1 MERDFYQLQ
10 ARAPRNEPDLFRQVD
25 DALELTTLNGVSGT
39 VQLERVRWRL
49 EEGRLYRD
57 VWPVIDSPADVKA
70 DEVPIVSEV
79 KSLAWRFYRQGWQK
93 SWSDPAHLPDG
104 VELTLS
110 MENGDT
116 WRWVCTC
123 HRVRRRACRRARG
136 RDCAATRATTCSGGE
151 TMSALR
157 KQKGVALLVVLI
169 LLVMMSALAAKI
181 SQQFC
186 RNLQKTHYQVSQQQL
201 RWAMQA
207 QEKVVKDRLQSD
219 ASGESNALSPEGDWQ
234 QPLETQ
240 GEDYTVVSQV
250 EDAQDCFNVNN
261 LLAAEKPAQGQ
272 AQTAVPEKPRNERI
286 VEQILTQSGLSQST
300 AEEVYLQL
308 VDYLDGDTTTAKE
321 GAESD
326 AWAGVVPA
334 RQPANQMMRTIA
346 EIKLLPAFPA
356 AAYPKVSKLLCAL
369 PDTASKVDVNTLK
382 PEQAALLAALFPA
395 KLTEDDALR
404 LIESRPESGWEN
416 METFSKALEQTFPQ
430 LKDDLPQVAELLSI
444 NSRYFRVNYTGN
456 TDELTL
462 RVVSQLQVNNE
473 AGEIVTWQRR
483 YRMIE

>member
-1 MERDFYQLQ
+1 
-10 ARAPRNEPDLFRQVD
+10 
-25 DALELTTLNGVSGT
+25 
-39 VQLERVRWRL
+39 
-49 EEGRLYRD
+49 
-57 VWPVIDSPADVKA
+57 
-70 DEVPIVSEV
+70 
-79 KSLAWRFYRQGWQK
+79 
-93 SWSDPAHLPDG
+93 
-104 VELTLS
+104 
-110 MENGDT
+110 
-116 WRWVCTC
+116 
-123 HRVRRRACRRARG
+123 
-136 RDCAATRATTCSGGE
+136 
-151 TMSALR
+151 MSALR

-207 QEKVVKDRLQSD
+207 QEKVVKDRLQTD
-219 ASGESNALSPEGDWQ
+219 ATGENKALNLDGDWH
-234 QPLETQ
+234 QPLETR

-261 LLAAEKPAQGQ
+261 LLTAEKIPQGQ
-272 AQTAVPEKPRNERI
+272 NAPAVPEKPRNEQI
-286 VEQILTQSGLSQST
+286 VEQILTESGISHTT
-300 AEEVYLQL
+300 AEEVYQQL
-308 VDYLDGDTTTAKE
+308 VDYLDGDATTAKD

-346 EIKLLPAFPA
+346 EIKQLPAFPV

-369 PDTASKVDVNTLK
+369 PDSASKVDVNTLK
-382 PEQAALLAALFPA
+382 PEQAALLAALFPG
-395 KLTEDDALR
+395 KLTEDDAVR
-404 LIESRPESGWEN
+404 LIDSRPETGWEN

-444 NSRYFRVNYTGN
+444 SSRYFRVNYTGN

>member
-1 MERDFYQLQ
+1 
-10 ARAPRNEPDLFRQVD
+10 
-25 DALELTTLNGVSGT
+25 
-39 VQLERVRWRL
+39 
-49 EEGRLYRD
+49 
-57 VWPVIDSPADVKA
+57 
-70 DEVPIVSEV
+70 
-79 KSLAWRFYRQGWQK
+79 
-93 SWSDPAHLPDG
+93 
-104 VELTLS
+104 
-110 MENGDT
+110 
-116 WRWVCTC
+116 
-123 HRVRRRACRRARG
+123 
-136 RDCAATRATTCSGGE
+136 
-151 TMSALR
+151 MSALR

-207 QEKVVKDRLQSD
+207 QEKVVKDRLQTD
-219 ASGESNALSPEGDWQ
+219 ATGENKALNLDGDWH
-234 QPLETQ
+234 QPLETR

-261 LLAAEKPAQGQ
+261 LLAAEKIPQGQ
-272 AQTAVPEKPRNERI
+272 NAPAVPEKPRNEQI
-286 VEQILTQSGLSQST
+286 VEQILTESGISHTT
-300 AEEVYLQL
+300 AEEVYQQL
-308 VDYLDGDTTTAKE
+308 VDYLDGDATTAKD

-326 AWAGVVPA
+326 AWAGVLPA

-346 EIKLLPAFPA
+346 EIKQLPAFPV

-369 PDTASKVDVNTLK
+369 PDSASKVDVNTLK
-382 PEQAALLAALFPA
+382 PEQAALLAALFPG
-395 KLTEDDALR
+395 KLTEDDAVR
-404 LIESRPESGWEN
+404 LIDSRPETGWEN

-444 NSRYFRVNYTGN
+444 SSRYFRVNYTGN

>member
-1 MERDFYQLQ
+1 
-10 ARAPRNEPDLFRQVD
+10 
-25 DALELTTLNGVSGT
+25 
-39 VQLERVRWRL
+39 
-49 EEGRLYRD
+49 
-57 VWPVIDSPADVKA
+57 
-70 DEVPIVSEV
+70 
-79 KSLAWRFYRQGWQK
+79 
-93 SWSDPAHLPDG
+93 
-104 VELTLS
+104 
-110 MENGDT
+110 
-116 WRWVCTC
+116 
-123 HRVRRRACRRARG
+123 
-136 RDCAATRATTCSGGE
+136 
-151 TMSALR
+151 MSALR

-207 QEKVVKDRLQSD
+207 QEKVVKDRLQTD
-219 ASGESNALSPEGDWQ
+219 ATGENKALNLDGDWH
-234 QPLETQ
+234 QPLETR

-261 LLAAEKPAQGQ
+261 LLAAEKIPQGQ
-272 AQTAVPEKPRNERI
+272 NAPAVPEKPRNEQI
-286 VEQILTQSGLSQST
+286 VEQILTESGISHTT
-300 AEEVYLQL
+300 AEEVYQQL
-308 VDYLDGDTTTAKE
+308 VDYLDGDATTAKD

-326 AWAGVVPA
+326 AWAGVLPA

-346 EIKLLPAFPA
+346 EIKQLPAFPV

-369 PDTASKVDVNTLK
+369 PNSASKVDVNTLK
-382 PEQAALLAALFPA
+382 PEQAALLAALFPG
-395 KLTEDDALR
+395 KLTEDDAVR
-404 LIESRPESGWEN
+404 LIDSRPETGWEN

-444 NSRYFRVNYTGN
+444 SSRYFRVNYTGN

>member
-1 MERDFYQLQ
+1 
-10 ARAPRNEPDLFRQVD
+10 
-25 DALELTTLNGVSGT
+25 
-39 VQLERVRWRL
+39 
-49 EEGRLYRD
+49 
-57 VWPVIDSPADVKA
+57 
-70 DEVPIVSEV
+70 
-79 KSLAWRFYRQGWQK
+79 
-93 SWSDPAHLPDG
+93 
-104 VELTLS
+104 
-110 MENGDT
+110 
-116 WRWVCTC
+116 
-123 HRVRRRACRRARG
+123 
-136 RDCAATRATTCSGGE
+136 
-151 TMSALR
+151 MSALR

-207 QEKVVKDRLQSD
+207 QEKVVKDRLQAD
-219 ASGESNALSPEGDWQ
+219 ASGESKALSPDGDWH
-234 QPLETQ
+234 QPLETR
-240 GEDYTVVSQV
+240 GEDYTVVGQV

-261 LLAAEKPAQGQ
+261 LLAVEKVAQGQ
-272 AQTAVPEKPRNERI
+272 NAPAMPEKPRREQI
-286 VEQILTQSGLSQST
+286 VEQLLTQSGLSQTS

-321 GAESD
+321 GAETD

-346 EIKLLPAFPA
+346 EITLLPAFPA

-369 PDTASKVDVNTLK
+369 PDAASKVDVNTLK
-382 PEQAALLAALFPA
+382 PEQAALLAALFPG
-395 KLTEDDALR
+395 KLNEDDAVR
-404 LIESRPESGWEN
+404 LIESRPETGWES
-416 METFSKALEQTFPQ
+416 METFSKALEQAFPQ
-430 LKDDLPQVAELLSI
+430 LKDDLPQVADYLSI

>member
-1 MERDFYQLQ
+1 
-10 ARAPRNEPDLFRQVD
+10 
-25 DALELTTLNGVSGT
+25 
-39 VQLERVRWRL
+39 
-49 EEGRLYRD
+49 
-57 VWPVIDSPADVKA
+57 
-70 DEVPIVSEV
+70 
-79 KSLAWRFYRQGWQK
+79 
-93 SWSDPAHLPDG
+93 
-104 VELTLS
+104 
-110 MENGDT
+110 
-116 WRWVCTC
+116 
-123 HRVRRRACRRARG
+123 
-136 RDCAATRATTCSGGE
+136 
-151 TMSALR
+151 MSALR

-207 QEKVVKDRLQSD
+207 QEKVVKDRLQTD
-219 ASGESNALSPEGDWQ
+219 ATGENKALNLDGDWH
-234 QPLETQ
+234 QPLETR

-261 LLAAEKPAQGQ
+261 LLAAEKIPQGQ
-272 AQTAVPEKPRNERI
+272 NAPAVPVKPRNEQI
-286 VEQILTQSGLSQST
+286 VEQILTESGISHTT
-300 AEEVYLQL
+300 AEEVYQQL
-308 VDYLDGDTTTAKE
+308 VDYLDGDATTAKD

-326 AWAGVVPA
+326 AWAGVLPA

-346 EIKLLPAFPA
+346 EIKQLPAFPV

-369 PDTASKVDVNTLK
+369 PDSASKVDVNTLK
-382 PEQAALLAALFPA
+382 PEQAALLAALFPG
-395 KLTEDDALR
+395 KLTEDDAVR
-404 LIESRPESGWEN
+404 LIDSRPETGWEN

-444 NSRYFRVNYTGN
+444 SSRYFRVNYTGN

>member
-1 MERDFYQLQ
+1 
-10 ARAPRNEPDLFRQVD
+10 
-25 DALELTTLNGVSGT
+25 
-39 VQLERVRWRL
+39 
-49 EEGRLYRD
+49 
-57 VWPVIDSPADVKA
+57 
-70 DEVPIVSEV
+70 
-79 KSLAWRFYRQGWQK
+79 
-93 SWSDPAHLPDG
+93 
-104 VELTLS
+104 
-110 MENGDT
+110 
-116 WRWVCTC
+116 
-123 HRVRRRACRRARG
+123 
-136 RDCAATRATTCSGGE
+136 
-151 TMSALR
+151 MSALR

-207 QEKVVKDRLQSD
+207 QEKVVKDRLQTD
-219 ASGESNALSPEGDWQ
+219 ATGENKALNLDGDWH
-234 QPLETQ
+234 QPLETR

-261 LLAAEKPAQGQ
+261 LLAAEKIPQGQ
-272 AQTAVPEKPRNERI
+272 NAPAVPEKPRNEQI
-286 VEQILTQSGLSQST
+286 VEQILTESGISHTT
-300 AEEVYLQL
+300 AEEVYQQL
-308 VDYLDGDTTTAKE
+308 VDYLDGDATTAKD

-326 AWAGVVPA
+326 AWAGVLPA

-382 PEQAALLAALFPA
+382 PEQAALLAALFPG
-395 KLTEDDALR
+395 KLTEDDAVR
-404 LIESRPESGWEN
+404 LIDSRPETGWEN

-430 LKDDLPQVAELLSI
+430 LKDDLPQVAEFLSI
-444 NSRYFRVNYTGN
+444 SSRYFRVNYTGN

-462 RVVSQLQVNNE
+462 RVVSQLQINNE

>member
-1 MERDFYQLQ
+1 
-10 ARAPRNEPDLFRQVD
+10 
-25 DALELTTLNGVSGT
+25 
-39 VQLERVRWRL
+39 
-49 EEGRLYRD
+49 
-57 VWPVIDSPADVKA
+57 
-70 DEVPIVSEV
+70 
-79 KSLAWRFYRQGWQK
+79 
-93 SWSDPAHLPDG
+93 
-104 VELTLS
+104 
-110 MENGDT
+110 
-116 WRWVCTC
+116 
-123 HRVRRRACRRARG
+123 
-136 RDCAATRATTCSGGE
+136 
-151 TMSALR
+151 MSALR

-207 QEKVVKDRLQSD
+207 QEKVVKDRLQTD
-219 ASGESNALSPEGDWQ
+219 ASGENKALNLDGDWH
-234 QPLETQ
+234 QPLETR

-261 LLAAEKPAQGQ
+261 LLAAEKIPQGQ
-272 AQTAVPEKPRNERI
+272 NAPAVPEKPRNEQI
-286 VEQILTQSGLSQST
+286 VEQILTESGISHTT
-300 AEEVYLQL
+300 AEEVYQQL
-308 VDYLDGDTTTAKE
+308 VDYLDGDATTAKD

-346 EIKLLPAFPA
+346 EIKQLPAFPA

-369 PDTASKVDVNTLK
+369 PDSASKVDVNTLK
-382 PEQAALLAALFPA
+382 PEQAALLAALFPG
-395 KLTEDDALR
+395 KLTEDDAVR
-404 LIESRPESGWEN
+404 LIDSRPEAGWEN

-444 NSRYFRVNYTGN
+444 SSRYFRVNYTGN
-456 TDELTL
+456 TNELTL

>member
-1 MERDFYQLQ
+1 
-10 ARAPRNEPDLFRQVD
+10 
-25 DALELTTLNGVSGT
+25 
-39 VQLERVRWRL
+39 
-49 EEGRLYRD
+49 
-57 VWPVIDSPADVKA
+57 
-70 DEVPIVSEV
+70 
-79 KSLAWRFYRQGWQK
+79 
-93 SWSDPAHLPDG
+93 
-104 VELTLS
+104 
-110 MENGDT
+110 
-116 WRWVCTC
+116 
-123 HRVRRRACRRARG
+123 
-136 RDCAATRATTCSGGE
+136 
-151 TMSALR
+151 MSALR

-207 QEKVVKDRLQSD
+207 QEKVVKDRLQAD
-219 ASGESNALSPEGDWQ
+219 ASGENKALNLDGDWH
-234 QPLETQ
+234 QPLETR

-261 LLAAEKPAQGQ
+261 LLAAEKIPQGQ
-272 AQTAVPEKPRNERI
+272 NAPAVPEKPRNEQI
-286 VEQILTQSGLSQST
+286 VEQILTESGISHAT
-300 AEEVYLQL
+300 AEEVYQQL
-308 VDYLDGDTTTAKE
+308 VDYLDGDATTAKD

-334 RQPANQMMRTIA
+334 LQPANQMMRTIA
-346 EIKLLPAFPA
+346 EIKQLPAFPA

-369 PDTASKVDVNTLK
+369 PDSASKVDVNTLK
-382 PEQAALLAALFPA
+382 PEQAALLAALFPG
-395 KLTEDDALR
+395 KLTEDDAVR
-404 LIESRPESGWEN
+404 LIDSRPETGWEN
-416 METFSKALEQTFPQ
+416 METFSKVLELTFPQ
-430 LKDDLPQVAELLSI
+430 LKDDLPQVAELLSTS
-444 NSRYFRVNYTGN
+444 SRYFRVNYTGN

>member
-1 MERDFYQLQ
+1 MSRLQ
-10 ARAPRNEPDLFRQVD
+10 
-25 DALELTTLNGVSGT
+25 
-39 VQLERVRWRL
+39 
-49 EEGRLYRD
+49 
-57 VWPVIDSPADVKA
+57 
-70 DEVPIVSEV
+70 
-79 KSLAWRFYRQGWQK
+79 
-93 SWSDPAHLPDG
+93 
-104 VELTLS
+104 
-110 MENGDT
+110 
-116 WRWVCTC
+116 
-123 HRVRRRACRRARG
+123 
-136 RDCAATRATTCSGGE
+136 
-151 TMSALR
+151 

-207 QEKVVKDRLQSD
+207 QEKVVKDRLQAD
-219 ASGESNALSPEGDWQ
+219 ASGESKPLSLDGDWH
-234 QPLETQ
+234 QPLETR

-261 LLAAEKPAQGQ
+261 LLAVEKIAQGQ
-272 AQTAVPEKPRNERI
+272 NAPAVQEKPRREQI
-286 VEQILTQSGLSQST
+286 VEQLLTESGLSQT
-300 AEEVYLQL
+300 NAEEVYLQL
-308 VDYLDGDTTTAKE
+308 VDYLDGDTTTARE
-321 GAESD
+321 GAETD

-369 PDTASKVDVNTLK
+369 PDSASKVDVNTLK
-382 PEQAALLAALFPA
+382 PEQAALLAALFPG
-395 KLTEDDALR
+395 KLTEDDAVR
-404 LIESRPESGWEN
+404 LIESRPETGWEN
-416 METFSKALEQTFPQ
+416 RETFSKALEQTFPQ
-430 LKDDLPQVAELLSI
+430 LKDDLPQVADYLSI

-483 YRMIE
+483 YRMSE

>member
-1 MERDFYQLQ
+1 
-10 ARAPRNEPDLFRQVD
+10 
-25 DALELTTLNGVSGT
+25 
-39 VQLERVRWRL
+39 
-49 EEGRLYRD
+49 
-57 VWPVIDSPADVKA
+57 
-70 DEVPIVSEV
+70 
-79 KSLAWRFYRQGWQK
+79 
-93 SWSDPAHLPDG
+93 
-104 VELTLS
+104 
-110 MENGDT
+110 
-116 WRWVCTC
+116 
-123 HRVRRRACRRARG
+123 
-136 RDCAATRATTCSGGE
+136 
-151 TMSALR
+151 MSALR

-207 QEKVVKDRLQSD
+207 QEKVVKDRLQAD
-219 ASGESNALSPEGDWQ
+219 ASGENKALNLDGDWH
-234 QPLETQ
+234 QPLETR

-261 LLAAEKPAQGQ
+261 LLAADKIPQGQ
-272 AQTAVPEKPRNERI
+272 NAPAVPEKPRNEQI
-286 VEQILTQSGLSQST
+286 VEQILTESGISHAT
-300 AEEVYLQL
+300 AEEVYQQL
-308 VDYLDGDTTTAKE
+308 VDYLDGDATTAKD

-326 AWAGVVPA
+326 AWADVVPA

-346 EIKLLPAFPA
+346 EIKQLPAFPA

-369 PDTASKVDVNTLK
+369 PDSASKVDVNTLK
-382 PEQAALLAALFPA
+382 PEQAALLAALFPG
-395 KLTEDDALR
+395 KLTEDDAVR
-404 LIESRPESGWEN
+404 LIDSRPETGWEN

-444 NSRYFRVNYTGN
+444 SSRYFRVNYTGN

>member
-1 MERDFYQLQ
+1 
-10 ARAPRNEPDLFRQVD
+10 
-25 DALELTTLNGVSGT
+25 
-39 VQLERVRWRL
+39 
-49 EEGRLYRD
+49 
-57 VWPVIDSPADVKA
+57 
-70 DEVPIVSEV
+70 
-79 KSLAWRFYRQGWQK
+79 
-93 SWSDPAHLPDG
+93 
-104 VELTLS
+104 
-110 MENGDT
+110 
-116 WRWVCTC
+116 
-123 HRVRRRACRRARG
+123 
-136 RDCAATRATTCSGGE
+136 
-151 TMSALR
+151 MSALR

-308 VDYLDGDTTTAKE
+308 VDYLDGNTTTAKE

-382 PEQAALLAALFPA
+382 PEQAALLAALFPE

>member
-1 MERDFYQLQ
+1 MSRLQ
-10 ARAPRNEPDLFRQVD
+10 
-25 DALELTTLNGVSGT
+25 
-39 VQLERVRWRL
+39 
-49 EEGRLYRD
+49 
-57 VWPVIDSPADVKA
+57 
-70 DEVPIVSEV
+70 
-79 KSLAWRFYRQGWQK
+79 
-93 SWSDPAHLPDG
+93 
-104 VELTLS
+104 
-110 MENGDT
+110 
-116 WRWVCTC
+116 
-123 HRVRRRACRRARG
+123 
-136 RDCAATRATTCSGGE
+136 
-151 TMSALR
+151 

-207 QEKVVKDRLQSD
+207 QEKVVKDRLQAD
-219 ASGESNALSPEGDWQ
+219 ASGESKALTLDGDWH
-234 QPLETQ
+234 QPLETR

-261 LLAAEKPAQGQ
+261 LLAVEKIAQGQ
-272 AQTAVPEKPRNERI
+272 NAPAVPEKPRREQI
-286 VEQILTQSGLSQST
+286 VEQLLTQSGLSQT
-300 AEEVYLQL
+300 NAEEVYLQL

-321 GAESD
+321 GAETD

-369 PDTASKVDVNTLK
+369 PDSASKVDVNTLK
-382 PEQAALLAALFPA
+382 PEQAALLAALFPG
-395 KLTEDDALR
+395 KLNEDDAVR
-404 LIESRPESGWEN
+404 LIESRPETGWEN

-430 LKDDLPQVAELLSI
+430 LKDDLPQVADYLSI

>member
-1 MERDFYQLQ
+1 M
-10 ARAPRNEPDLFRQVD
+10 N
-25 DALELTTLNGVSGT
+25 
-39 VQLERVRWRL
+39 
-49 EEGRLYRD
+49 
-57 VWPVIDSPADVKA
+57 
-70 DEVPIVSEV
+70 
-79 KSLAWRFYRQGWQK
+79 
-93 SWSDPAHLPDG
+93 
-104 VELTLS
+104 
-110 MENGDT
+110 
-116 WRWVCTC
+116 
-123 HRVRRRACRRARG
+123 
-136 RDCAATRATTCSGGE
+136 
-151 TMSALR
+151 ALR

-207 QEKVVKDRLQSD
+207 QEKVVKDRLQTD
-219 ASGESNALSPEGDWQ
+219 ASGESKALNPEGDWH
-234 QPLETQ
+234 QPLETR
-240 GEDYTVVSQV
+240 GEDYTVVSRA

-261 LLAAEKPAQGQ
+261 LLTTDSIAQDPN
-272 AQTAVPEKPRNERI
+272 APAVPEKPRKEQI
-286 VEQILTQSGLSQST
+286 VEQILTESGLSQT
-300 AEEVYLQL
+300 AAEEVYVQL
-308 VDYLDGDTTTAKE
+308 VDYLDGDSTTAKE
-321 GAESD
+321 GAETD
-326 AWAGVVPA
+326 VWTGTVPA

-369 PDTASKVDVNTLK
+369 PDSASKVDVNTLK
-382 PEQAALLAALFPA
+382 PEQAALLAALFPG
-395 KLTEDDALR
+395 KLSEDDALR
-404 LIESRPESGWEN
+404 LIESRPENGWES
-416 METFSKALEQTFPQ
+416 METFSKTLEQTFPQ
-430 LKDDLPQVAELLSI
+430 LQDDLPQVAEQLSI

>member
-1 MERDFYQLQ
+1 
-10 ARAPRNEPDLFRQVD
+10 
-25 DALELTTLNGVSGT
+25 
-39 VQLERVRWRL
+39 
-49 EEGRLYRD
+49 
-57 VWPVIDSPADVKA
+57 
-70 DEVPIVSEV
+70 
-79 KSLAWRFYRQGWQK
+79 
-93 SWSDPAHLPDG
+93 
-104 VELTLS
+104 
-110 MENGDT
+110 
-116 WRWVCTC
+116 
-123 HRVRRRACRRARG
+123 
-136 RDCAATRATTCSGGE
+136 
-151 TMSALR
+151 MSALR

-207 QEKVVKDRLQSD
+207 QEKVVKDRLQTD
-219 ASGESNALSPEGDWQ
+219 ATGENKALNLDGDWH
-234 QPLETQ
+234 QPLETR

-261 LLAAEKPAQGQ
+261 LLAAEKIPQGQ
-272 AQTAVPEKPRNERI
+272 NAPAVPEKPRNEQI
-286 VEQILTQSGLSQST
+286 VEQILTESGISHTT
-300 AEEVYLQL
+300 AEEVYQQL
-308 VDYLDGDTTTAKE
+308 VDYLDGDATTAKD

-346 EIKLLPAFPA
+346 EIKQLPAFPV

-369 PDTASKVDVNTLK
+369 PDSASKVDVNTLK
-382 PEQAALLAALFPA
+382 PEQAALLAALFPG
-395 KLTEDDALR
+395 KLTEDDAVR
-404 LIESRPESGWEN
+404 LIDSRPETGWEN

-430 LKDDLPQVAELLSI
+430 LKDDLPQVAEFLSI
-444 NSRYFRVNYTGN
+444 SSRYFRVNYTGN

>member
-1 MERDFYQLQ
+1 
-10 ARAPRNEPDLFRQVD
+10 
-25 DALELTTLNGVSGT
+25 
-39 VQLERVRWRL
+39 
-49 EEGRLYRD
+49 
-57 VWPVIDSPADVKA
+57 
-70 DEVPIVSEV
+70 
-79 KSLAWRFYRQGWQK
+79 
-93 SWSDPAHLPDG
+93 
-104 VELTLS
+104 
-110 MENGDT
+110 
-116 WRWVCTC
+116 
-123 HRVRRRACRRARG
+123 
-136 RDCAATRATTCSGGE
+136 
-151 TMSALR
+151 MSALR

-219 ASGESNALSPEGDWQ
+219 ASGESNALSPDGDWH

-240 GEDYTVVSQV
+240 GDDYTVVSQV

-261 LLAAEKPAQGQ
+261 LLAAEKKPAQGQ
-272 AQTAVPEKPRNERI
+272 DQSAVPEKPRNERI
-286 VEQILTQSGLSQST
+286 VEQILTQSGLSQTT

-308 VDYLDGDTTTAKE
+308 VDYLDGDTTTAKD
-321 GAESD
+321 GAETD
-326 AWAGVVPA
+326 AWTGVVPA
-334 RQPANQMMRTIA
+334 RQPANQMMRTIS

-356 AAYPKVSKLLCAL
+356 SAYPKVSKLLCAL
-369 PDTASKVDVNTLK
+369 PDSASRVDVNTLK
-382 PEQAALLAALFPA
+382 PEQAALLAALFPG

-456 TDELTL
+456 TDALTL

>member
-1 MERDFYQLQ
+1 
-10 ARAPRNEPDLFRQVD
+10 
-25 DALELTTLNGVSGT
+25 
-39 VQLERVRWRL
+39 
-49 EEGRLYRD
+49 
-57 VWPVIDSPADVKA
+57 
-70 DEVPIVSEV
+70 
-79 KSLAWRFYRQGWQK
+79 
-93 SWSDPAHLPDG
+93 
-104 VELTLS
+104 
-110 MENGDT
+110 
-116 WRWVCTC
+116 
-123 HRVRRRACRRARG
+123 
-136 RDCAATRATTCSGGE
+136 
-151 TMSALR
+151 MSALR

-207 QEKVVKDRLQSD
+207 QEKVVKDRLQTD
-219 ASGESNALSPEGDWQ
+219 ATGENKALNLDGDWH
-234 QPLETQ
+234 QPLETR

-261 LLAAEKPAQGQ
+261 LLAAEKIPQGQ
-272 AQTAVPEKPRNERI
+272 NAPAVPEKPRNEQF
-286 VEQILTQSGLSQST
+286 VEQILTESGISHTT
-300 AEEVYLQL
+300 AEEVYQQL
-308 VDYLDGDTTTAKE
+308 VDYLDGDATTAKD

-326 AWAGVVPA
+326 AWAGVLPA

-346 EIKLLPAFPA
+346 EIKQLPAFPV

-369 PDTASKVDVNTLK
+369 PDSASKVDVNTLK
-382 PEQAALLAALFPA
+382 PEQAALLAALFPG
-395 KLTEDDALR
+395 KLTEDDAVR
-404 LIESRPESGWEN
+404 LIDSRPETGWEN

-444 NSRYFRVNYTGN
+444 SSRYFRVNYTGN

>member
-1 MERDFYQLQ
+1 
-10 ARAPRNEPDLFRQVD
+10 
-25 DALELTTLNGVSGT
+25 
-39 VQLERVRWRL
+39 
-49 EEGRLYRD
+49 
-57 VWPVIDSPADVKA
+57 
-70 DEVPIVSEV
+70 
-79 KSLAWRFYRQGWQK
+79 
-93 SWSDPAHLPDG
+93 
-104 VELTLS
+104 
-110 MENGDT
+110 
-116 WRWVCTC
+116 
-123 HRVRRRACRRARG
+123 
-136 RDCAATRATTCSGGE
+136 
-151 TMSALR
+151 MSALR

-207 QEKVVKDRLQSD
+207 QEKVVKDRLQTD
-219 ASGESNALSPEGDWQ
+219 ASGENKALNLDGDWH
-234 QPLETQ
+234 QPLETR

-250 EDAQDCFNVNN
+250 KDAQDCFNVNN
-261 LLAAEKPAQGQ
+261 LLAAEKIPQGQ
-272 AQTAVPEKPRNERI
+272 NAPAVPEKPRNEQI
-286 VEQILTQSGLSQST
+286 VEQILTESGISHAA
-300 AEEVYLQL
+300 AEEVYQQL
-308 VDYLDGDTTTAKE
+308 VDYLDGDATTAKD

-326 AWAGVVPA
+326 AWAGVMPA

-346 EIKLLPAFPA
+346 EIKQLPAFPV

-369 PDTASKVDVNTLK
+369 PDSASKVDVNTLK
-382 PEQAALLAALFPA
+382 PEQAALLAALFPG
-395 KLTEDDALR
+395 KLTEDDAVR
-404 LIESRPESGWEN
+404 LIDSRPETGWEN

-444 NSRYFRVNYTGN
+444 SSRYFRVNYTGN

>member
-1 MERDFYQLQ
+1 
-10 ARAPRNEPDLFRQVD
+10 
-25 DALELTTLNGVSGT
+25 
-39 VQLERVRWRL
+39 
-49 EEGRLYRD
+49 
-57 VWPVIDSPADVKA
+57 
-70 DEVPIVSEV
+70 
-79 KSLAWRFYRQGWQK
+79 
-93 SWSDPAHLPDG
+93 
-104 VELTLS
+104 
-110 MENGDT
+110 
-116 WRWVCTC
+116 
-123 HRVRRRACRRARG
+123 
-136 RDCAATRATTCSGGE
+136 
-151 TMSALR
+151 MSALR

-207 QEKVVKDRLQSD
+207 QEKVVKDRLQTD
-219 ASGESNALSPEGDWQ
+219 ATGENKALNLEGDWH
-234 QPLETQ
+234 QPLETR

-261 LLAAEKPAQGQ
+261 LLAAEKIPQGQ
-272 AQTAVPEKPRNERI
+272 NAPAVPEKPRNEQI
-286 VEQILTQSGLSQST
+286 VEQILTESGISHTT
-300 AEEVYLQL
+300 AVEVYQQL
-308 VDYLDGDTTTAKE
+308 VDYLDGDATTAKD

-346 EIKLLPAFPA
+346 EIKQLPAFPV

-369 PDTASKVDVNTLK
+369 PDSASKVDVNTLK
-382 PEQAALLAALFPA
+382 PEQAALLAALFPG
-395 KLTEDDALR
+395 KLTEDDAVR
-404 LIESRPESGWEN
+404 LIDSRPETGWEN

-444 NSRYFRVNYTGN
+444 SSRYFRVNYTGN

>member
-1 MERDFYQLQ
+1 
-10 ARAPRNEPDLFRQVD
+10 
-25 DALELTTLNGVSGT
+25 
-39 VQLERVRWRL
+39 
-49 EEGRLYRD
+49 
-57 VWPVIDSPADVKA
+57 
-70 DEVPIVSEV
+70 
-79 KSLAWRFYRQGWQK
+79 
-93 SWSDPAHLPDG
+93 
-104 VELTLS
+104 
-110 MENGDT
+110 
-116 WRWVCTC
+116 
-123 HRVRRRACRRARG
+123 
-136 RDCAATRATTCSGGE
+136 
-151 TMSALR
+151 MSALR

-207 QEKVVKDRLQSD
+207 QEKVVKDRLQTD
-219 ASGESNALSPEGDWQ
+219 ATGENKALNLEGDWH
-234 QPLETQ
+234 QPLETR

-261 LLAAEKPAQGQ
+261 LLAAEKIPQGQ
-272 AQTAVPEKPRNERI
+272 NAPAVPEKPRNEQI
-286 VEQILTQSGLSQST
+286 VEQILTESGISHTT
-300 AEEVYLQL
+300 AEEVYQQL
-308 VDYLDGDTTTAKE
+308 VDYLDGDATTAKD

-346 EIKLLPAFPA
+346 EIKQLPAFPV

-369 PDTASKVDVNTLK
+369 PDSASKVDVNTLK
-382 PEQAALLAALFPA
+382 PEQAALLAALFPG
-395 KLTEDDALR
+395 KLTEDDAVR
-404 LIESRPESGWEN
+404 LIDSRPETGWEN

-430 LKDDLPQVAELLSI
+430 LKDDLPQVAEFLSI
-444 NSRYFRVNYTGN
+444 SSRYFRVNYTGN

>member
-1 MERDFYQLQ
+1 
-10 ARAPRNEPDLFRQVD
+10 
-25 DALELTTLNGVSGT
+25 
-39 VQLERVRWRL
+39 
-49 EEGRLYRD
+49 
-57 VWPVIDSPADVKA
+57 
-70 DEVPIVSEV
+70 
-79 KSLAWRFYRQGWQK
+79 
-93 SWSDPAHLPDG
+93 
-104 VELTLS
+104 
-110 MENGDT
+110 
-116 WRWVCTC
+116 
-123 HRVRRRACRRARG
+123 
-136 RDCAATRATTCSGGE
+136 
-151 TMSALR
+151 MSALR

-207 QEKVVKDRLQSD
+207 QEKVVKDRLQTD
-219 ASGESNALSPEGDWQ
+219 ATGENKALNLDGDWH
-234 QPLETQ
+234 QPLETR

-261 LLAAEKPAQGQ
+261 LLAAEKIPQGQ
-272 AQTAVPEKPRNERI
+272 SAPAVPEKPRNEQI
-286 VEQILTQSGLSQST
+286 VEQILTESGISHTT
-300 AEEVYLQL
+300 AEEVYQQL
-308 VDYLDGDTTTAKE
+308 VDYLDGDATTAKD

-346 EIKLLPAFPA
+346 EIKLLPAFPV

-369 PDTASKVDVNTLK
+369 PDSASKVDVNTLK
-382 PEQAALLAALFPA
+382 PEQAALLASLFPG
-395 KLTEDDALR
+395 KLTEDDAVR
-404 LIESRPESGWEN
+404 LIDSRPETGWEN

-444 NSRYFRVNYTGN
+444 SSRYFRVNYTGN

>member
-1 MERDFYQLQ
+1 M
-10 ARAPRNEPDLFRQVD
+10 N
-25 DALELTTLNGVSGT
+25 
-39 VQLERVRWRL
+39 
-49 EEGRLYRD
+49 
-57 VWPVIDSPADVKA
+57 
-70 DEVPIVSEV
+70 
-79 KSLAWRFYRQGWQK
+79 
-93 SWSDPAHLPDG
+93 
-104 VELTLS
+104 
-110 MENGDT
+110 
-116 WRWVCTC
+116 
-123 HRVRRRACRRARG
+123 
-136 RDCAATRATTCSGGE
+136 
-151 TMSALR
+151 ALR

-207 QEKVVKDRLQSD
+207 QEKVVKDRLQTD
-219 ASGESNALSPEGDWQ
+219 ATGENKALNLDGDWH
-234 QPLETQ
+234 QPLETR

-261 LLAAEKPAQGQ
+261 LLAAEKIPQGQ
-272 AQTAVPEKPRNERI
+272 NAPAVPEKPRNEQI
-286 VEQILTQSGLSQST
+286 VEQILTESGISHTT
-300 AEEVYLQL
+300 AEEVYQQL
-308 VDYLDGDTTTAKE
+308 VDYLDGDATTAKD

-346 EIKLLPAFPA
+346 EIKQLPAFPV

-369 PDTASKVDVNTLK
+369 PASASKVDVNTLK
-382 PEQAALLAALFPA
+382 PEQAALLAALFPG
-395 KLTEDDALR
+395 KLTEDDAVR
-404 LIESRPESGWEN
+404 LIDSRPETGWEN

-444 NSRYFRVNYTGN
+444 SSRYFRVNYTGN

-462 RVVSQLQVNNE
+462 RVISQLQVNNE

>member
-1 MERDFYQLQ
+1 
-10 ARAPRNEPDLFRQVD
+10 
-25 DALELTTLNGVSGT
+25 
-39 VQLERVRWRL
+39 
-49 EEGRLYRD
+49 
-57 VWPVIDSPADVKA
+57 
-70 DEVPIVSEV
+70 
-79 KSLAWRFYRQGWQK
+79 
-93 SWSDPAHLPDG
+93 
-104 VELTLS
+104 
-110 MENGDT
+110 
-116 WRWVCTC
+116 
-123 HRVRRRACRRARG
+123 
-136 RDCAATRATTCSGGE
+136 
-151 TMSALR
+151 MSALR

-207 QEKVVKDRLQSD
+207 QEKVAKDRLQAD
-219 ASGESNALSPEGDWQ
+219 ASGESKALSPDGDWH
-234 QPLETQ
+234 QPLETR
-240 GEDYTVVSQV
+240 GEDYTVVGQV

-261 LLAAEKPAQGQ
+261 LLAVEKVAQGQ
-272 AQTAVPEKPRNERI
+272 NLPAVPEKPRREQI
-286 VEQILTQSGLSQST
+286 VEQLLTESGLSQT
-300 AEEVYLQL
+300 NAEEVYLQL

-321 GAESD
+321 GAETD

-346 EIKLLPAFPA
+346 EITLLPAFPA

-369 PDTASKVDVNTLK
+369 PDAASKVDVNTLK
-382 PEQAALLAALFPA
+382 PEQAALLAALFPG
-395 KLTEDDALR
+395 KLNEDDAVR
-404 LIESRPESGWEN
+404 LIESRPETGWES
-416 METFSKALEQTFPQ
+416 METFSKALEQAFPQ
-430 LKDDLPQVAELLSI
+430 LKDDLPQVADYLSI

-462 RVVSQLQVNNE
+462 RVLSQLQVNNE